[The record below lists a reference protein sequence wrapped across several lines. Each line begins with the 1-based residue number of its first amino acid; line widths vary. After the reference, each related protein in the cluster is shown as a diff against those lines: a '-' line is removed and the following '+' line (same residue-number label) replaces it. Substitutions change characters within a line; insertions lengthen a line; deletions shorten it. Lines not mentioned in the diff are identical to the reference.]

1 MQIRIVKHLEGV
13 YPELQPEVGATYT
26 ARPGKPRSGSD
37 FCIAEIAG
45 KHIVIREGE
54 YEILRRDPEDD
65 QKQPPLWRGK
75 EKHMEYIKQ
84 ELPEAEAPKKE
95 LPKEEKTAPKKR
107 GPKPKAKETPKKEPE
122 NMLPRETERAMER
135 QQIADLQEIIHDLR
149 LGLAEET
156 TKRYKAERALLRL
169 TVEKYGGE

>member
-1 MQIRIVKHLEGV
+1 MQIRIAKELEGV

-26 ARPGKPRSGSD
+26 VRPGKPRSGSD

-45 KHIVIREGE
+45 KYIVIREGE

-65 QKQPPLWRGK
+65 DKQPPLWRGK
-75 EKHMEYIKQ
+75 EKKVEHIMEKLTEQ
-84 ELPEAEAPKKE
+84 EAQT
-95 LPKEEKTAPKKR
+95 KEETPAPKKR

-156 TKRYKAERALLRL
+156 TKRYKVERALLRL

>member
-1 MQIRIVKHLEGV
+1 
-13 YPELQPEVGATYT
+13 
-26 ARPGKPRSGSD
+26 
-37 FCIAEIAG
+37 
-45 KHIVIREGE
+45 
-54 YEILRRDPEDD
+54 
-65 QKQPPLWRGK
+65 
-75 EKHMEYIKQ
+75 MEYIKQ

-95 LPKEEKTAPKKR
+95 MPKEETPAPKKR
-107 GPKPKAKETPKKEPE
+107 GPKPKAKEPE

-149 LGLAEET
+149 LELAEET

>member
-1 MQIRIVKHLEGV
+1 MQIRIVKELEGV

-26 ARPGKPRSGSD
+26 VRPGKPKSGID

-45 KHIVIREGE
+45 KPIVIREGE
-54 YEILRRDPEDD
+54 YEILRRDPEDEE
-65 QKQPPLWRGK
+65 KQPPLWRGK

-84 ELPEAEAPKKE
+84 ELPELE
-95 LPKEEKTAPKKR
+95 
-107 GPKPKAKETPKKEPE
+107 KETPKKEPE
-122 NMLPRETERAMER
+122 NMLSRETERAMER
-135 QQIADLQEIIHDLR
+135 QQIADLQEIIHALR
-149 LGLAEET
+149 LELAEEA

>member
-1 MQIRIVKHLEGV
+1 MQIRIAKELEGV

-26 ARPGKPRSGSD
+26 VRPGKPRSGSD

-45 KHIVIREGE
+45 KYIVIREGE

-65 QKQPPLWRGK
+65 DKQPPLWRGK
-75 EKHMEYIKQ
+75 EKKVEYIMKK
-84 ELPEAEAPKKE
+84 LPEAEVPKKE
-95 LPKEEKTAPKKR
+95 LPKEKKTAPKKR
-107 GPKPKAKETPKKEPE
+107 GPKPKEPE

-149 LGLAEET
+149 LGLEEET
-156 TKRYKAERALLRL
+156 AKRYKAERALLRM

>member
-1 MQIRIVKHLEGV
+1 MQIRITKDLAGV

-26 ARPGKPRSGSD
+26 VRPGKPRSGSD

-45 KHIVIREGE
+45 KYIVIREGE

-65 QKQPPLWRGK
+65 DKQPPLWRGK
-75 EKHMEYIKQ
+75 EKKVEYIKEALPVQ
-84 ELPEAEAPKKE
+84 EA
-95 LPKEEKTAPKKR
+95 PKEEKKPAPKKR
-107 GPKPKAKETPKKEPE
+107 GPKPKEKKPE
-122 NMLPRETERAMER
+122 SMLPPETERAMER

-149 LGLAEET
+149 LGLEEET
-156 TKRYKAERALLRL
+156 TRRYKVERALLRL

>member
-1 MQIRIVKHLEGV
+1 MQIRIVKELEGV
-13 YPELQPEVGATYT
+13 YTELQPEVGATYT
-26 ARPGKPRSGSD
+26 VRPGKPRSGID

-54 YEILRRDPEDD
+54 YEILRRDPEDEE
-65 QKQPPLWRGK
+65 KQLPLWRGK
-75 EKHMEYIKQ
+75 EKKVEHITEK
-84 ELPEAEAPKKE
+84 LPEQEAQTK
-95 LPKEEKTAPKKR
+95 EKTPAPKKR
-107 GPKPKAKETPKKEPE
+107 GPKPKAKEPE

-156 TKRYKAERALLRL
+156 TKRCKAERALLRL
-169 TVEKYGGE
+169 TMEKYGGE

>member
-1 MQIRIVKHLEGV
+1 MQIRIVKELEGV

-26 ARPGKPRSGSD
+26 VRPGKPKSGID

-45 KHIVIREGE
+45 KPIVIREGE
-54 YEILRRDPEDD
+54 YEILRRDPEDEE
-65 QKQPPLWRGK
+65 KQPPLWRGR

-84 ELPEAEAPKKE
+84 ELPELEKE
-95 LPKEEKTAPKKR
+95 TPKEEKPAPKKR
-107 GPKPKAKETPKKEPE
+107 GPKPKKTTEKEPE

-135 QQIADLQEIIHDLR
+135 QQIADLQEVIHDLR
-149 LGLAEET
+149 LELAEEA